1 MPAST
6 ASSSRPDRPAR
17 SARPDRPSLYISVD
31 IEADGPIPGPY
42 SMISFGAAVAGRQ
55 DGASYT
61 AADPE
66 RNTFYRE
73 LRPISEA
80 YVPEALAVSGLDR
93 KRLLREGAE
102 PGAAMA
108 EFRAW
113 VRKVSAG
120 AQPVMCAYP
129 ASFDWTFL
137 YWYLMSFGG
146 DSPFGHSGC
155 LDMKTLYAAKA
166 RVPLRAAVKGRM
178 PRELLSRRPHTHHAL
193 DDAIEQAELM
203 SNLMA
208 WVPAV
213 RSPLVTHLSWGRM
226 EVEGLP
232 PEKDFVLYPGGGRGW
247 DWGEH
252 GTRHEPGIQPADVR
266 ELLDRGCTAAVLSR
280 GMELRLHTM
289 PEALRLLRDAGVEV
303 HVEETTAAVALYN
316 RLAATERVGGL
327 FHSTC

>member
-1 MPAST
+1 MIGAGRAGMIPLMPART
-6 ASSSRPDRPAR
+6 A
-17 SARPDRPSLYISVD
+17 RPSLYISVD

-66 RNTFYRE
+66 QHTFYRE
-73 LRPISEA
+73 LRPISDE

-93 KRLLREGAE
+93 DRLVREGAE
-102 PGAAMA
+102 PAAAMA

-113 VRKVSAG
+113 VREVSVG
-120 AQPVMCAYP
+120 AQPVMCGYP

-137 YWYLMSFGG
+137 YWYLMRFGG

-178 PRELLSRRPHTHHAL
+178 PKQLLSRRRHTHHAL

-203 SNLMA
+203 SNLML
-208 WVPAV
+208 WTP
-213 RSPLVTHLSWGRM
+213 
-226 EVEGLP
+226 
-232 PEKDFVLYPGGGRGW
+232 PGG
-247 DWGEH
+247 
-252 GTRHEPGIQPADVR
+252 PV
-266 ELLDRGCTAAVLSR
+266 TA
-280 GMELRLHTM
+280 G
-289 PEALRLLRDAGVEV
+289 
-303 HVEETTAAVALYN
+303 
-316 RLAATERVGGL
+316 
-327 FHSTC
+327 

>member
-1 MPAST
+1 ML
-6 ASSSRPDRPAR
+6 SRMTVR
-17 SARPDRPSLYISVD
+17 SARPSLYISVD
-31 IEADGPIPGPY
+31 VEADGPIPGPY

-66 RNTFYRE
+66 QDTFYRE

-93 KRLLREGAE
+93 DRLLSEGAE
-102 PGAAMA
+102 PAVAMA

-113 VRKVSAG
+113 VREVSAG

-178 PRELLSRRPHTHHAL
+178 PKELLSRRPHTHHAL
-193 DDAIEQAELM
+193 DDAVEQAELM

-208 WVPAV
+208 WAPPV
-213 RSPLVTHLSWGRM
+213 RSPLVTHLDWGRM

-232 PEKDFVLYPGGGRGW
+232 AGKDFVLYPGGGRSW

-252 GTRHEPGIQPADVR
+252 GTRHEPGIQPADVA
-266 ELLDRGCTAAVLSR
+266 ELLDRGCTVAVLSR
-280 GMELRLHTM
+280 GMALRLGVM
-289 PEALRLLRDAGVEV
+289 PQTLRLLRDAGMEV